1 MKQNIKEYIENGGH
15 IDDYLMNEKMQK
27 TGELKGQDLSGV
39 ELDTMGNQLH
49 NDFDISY
56 ANLEGANLSKHW
68 PDLRDTNFTESNLQ
82 NAIMKDNSFM
92 YSNFEGADLRGADLR
107 GADMRCT
114 NLKGADLRGAN
125 LKGTKLFGAYMMCE
139 TYKGQLDDADLTSVH
154 EDFYAYSDLTK

>member
-1 MKQNIKEYIENGGH
+1 
-15 IDDYLMNEKMQK
+15 
-27 TGELKGQDLSGV
+27 
-39 ELDTMGNQLH
+39 
-49 NDFDISY
+49 
-56 ANLEGANLSKHW
+56 
-68 PDLRDTNFTESNLQ
+68 
-82 NAIMKDNSFM
+82 M